1 MTMKDNA
8 LYLEVDE
15 DITSAIDK
23 LRKVAGTSVQI
34 VVPKRSTLLQSV
46 INQKLLKKAAE
57 TAGKTLVLVT
67 NDRVASDLAARVGL
81 AVAPALGAE
90 AILAPLV
97 VAAPILADDVI
108 EDTDSEPVVA
118 KSSRMDSVASK
129 GSKRQAAPIVATHEL
144 SDDEPIGEVAAGG
157 EAAPEVD
164 ARGTGPNVPNI
175 SKLMRRSLWLGLFA
189 LIVIAY
195 FVSMYYLTKG
205 TLTLHVNGV
214 RSDISA
220 PFSVDTSLTQSDQAH
235 TVLAGLSLTAT
246 HNLSTTF
253 VPTGKK
259 DVGTKASGSITV
271 SNNSGTAQTLAA
283 GTRFVAP
290 DGKVFRSTVDAT
302 VAAISYTPA
311 PDGSPVAHP
320 GTQKVGVTSDQAG
333 DSYNEAGSQKYTIP
347 GLTADQQTRIYGTGD
362 QMSGG
367 TSKTVNVV
375 TQTDVD
381 KARDA
386 AVVADRAA
394 GQKELD
400 GKIPSG
406 DQALETSLISTPTAV
421 TSTPAVDSQGDQAT
435 LTLTLNYTLTSVKK
449 ADYTTLM
456 HSIEQKQLGASNQ
469 IYDDGFKAAIVAAG
483 AITATRQDFNFAT
496 TATGGPKYDIEKIAS
511 DLRGKKYSEAAD
523 YASALPGVAKADVTL
538 WPAWATKMPH
548 VLKHIIV
555 TITVNKN

>member
-23 LRKVAGTSVQI
+23 LRQVAGTSVQI

-90 AILAPLV
+90 AILAPLKV
-97 VAAPILADDVI
+97 TAPVLADDVI
-108 EDTDSEPVVA
+108 EDSDPEPVPT
-118 KSSRMDSVASK
+118 KSTKMDSVASA
-129 GSKRQAAPIVATHEL
+129 GSKRQAAPVVATHEL
-144 SDDEPIGEVAAGG
+144 SDDEPMEKVAPGG
-157 EAAPEVD
+157 DVVPEVD
-164 ARGTGPNVPNI
+164 PRGTGPNVPNI
-175 SKLMRRSLWLGLFA
+175 SKLMRRSLWLGLFVV
-189 LIVIAY
+189 IVVAY
-195 FVSMYYLTKG
+195 FVAMYYLTKG
-205 TLTLHVNGV
+205 TVTLHVNGV

-220 PFSVDTSLTQSDQAH
+220 PFSVDTSLTQTDQAH
-235 TVLAGLSLTAT
+235 VVLSGLSLTAS

-259 DVGTKASGSITV
+259 DIGSKASGTV
-271 SNNSGTAQTLAA
+271 AVTNNDTSPHTLVA

-290 DGKVFRSTVDAT
+290 DGNVFLLNASATIAAATPTPCGVNFCKTPTTVSAGV
-302 VAAISYTPA
+302 VASNN
-311 PDGSPVAHP
+311 
-320 GTQKVGVTSDQAG
+320 G
-333 DSYNEAGSQKYTIP
+333 DTYNEAGGQGYSIP
-347 GLTADQQTRIYGTGD
+347 GLPAADQAVVSAKGN

-367 TSKTVNVV
+367 TSKSVNVV
-375 TQTDVD
+375 LQADVD

-400 GKIPSG
+400 GKVPSG
-406 DQALETSLISTPTAV
+406 DQAFETSLVSTPTAV
-421 TSTPAVDSQGDQAT
+421 TSTPAVDGQGDQAT

-469 IYDDGFKAAIVAAG
+469 IYDDGFKAAIVTAG
-483 AITATRQDFNFAT
+483 AVTGTRQGFTFAT
-496 TATGGPKYDIEKIAS
+496 TASGGPKFDLANIAG

-523 YASALPGVAKADVTL
+523 YASALPGVAKADVSL

-548 VLKHIIV
+548 VVKHITV